1 MRKKIYNVPASCGF
15 TDVLAQ
21 KFLDEYRENR
31 QALADVLFLL
41 PNRRAVKALADAFVR
56 AEGLSPMLLPRM
68 MPLGEAEE
76 DELFLTGGGSKEYL
90 SGMFPAISGT
100 ERSLLFTKIIMSK
113 PGDFG
118 MEKMSLNQACFLAQE
133 LSGLIDLAE
142 NEQLD
147 FAGLANLVPDDYA
160 VHWQE
165 TLKFLKIITEF
176 WPLILEERQVID
188 PVTRRNRL
196 LEAQCDIWQHNR
208 PEKRIVIAGTTATYP
223 LMRKMVKTV
232 LELPNGEL
240 WLSALD
246 RKLDDES
253 WAALDETHPQ
263 FELKQLLDYLD
274 MPRELVT
281 EALMPENGERE
292 AFASEVMRP
301 ARVTNRWLEI
311 GQKGFDETAWR
322 GINLLNCG
330 DLREEALA
338 IALIMRE
345 VLETPEKT
353 AALVTSDRNLAR
365 RVSAELERWD
375 VMVDDS
381 AGRPLSLTA
390 TGIFLRL
397 TAQAAESESRLKLLA
412 LLKHPL
418 LRMGQ
423 EAADIRLRVRDLE
436 KWWRKAGGQAD
447 VCEAFLQE
455 VSGKLQELSSLL
467 QGKKALFKDLLAC
480 HIQTAELLA
489 GTPQK
494 SGEQILWQGD
504 DGEAAAQFIADLYE
518 NAEVLGEIETKEYS
532 GLLDALMTGVNVR
545 PKFGGHPRLKI
556 LGPIEARLN
565 RFDVTIIGE
574 VNEGVWPKTASSD
587 PWMSR
592 PMKKDFGFPLPE
604 KAVGI
609 AALDFF
615 RLLCGEEV
623 YLTRAERVQ
632 GTPMVKSRWWLRLE
646 TVLKALGQKVTDR
659 ELSPYGYW
667 AKQLDKPATFISI
680 KPPAPRP
687 EVRLRPNALSASA
700 IEKWMRDPYEIY
712 ARYILKLRR
721 LEEVEEKL
729 DFSDYGTIVHA
740 VLQEFNNK
748 YPEQLPKD
756 ARDELIR
763 LGEAYFAENKVAQE
777 TRAFWWPNFEK
788 SVDWFLQQEKEY
800 RPQIARVNTEVS
812 GALTIKTAGR
822 DFTLKAIADRVD
834 VTKDGKINII
844 DYKTGKAR
852 KVREVCTGKAP
863 QLPIEGLIAEG
874 GGFAGIPA
882 REVEKLIYWQL
893 GRQETE
899 ISEDIKQVLQDNLEI
914 LREYISCFE
923 FESTAYV
930 CQPNPKNIPE
940 YSDYEHLAR
949 IKEWSVK
956 DNDD

>member
-56 AEGLSPMLLPRM
+56 VEGLSPMLLPRM

-281 EALMPENGERE
+281 EALVPENGERE

-423 EAADIRLRVRDLE
+423 EVADIRLRVRDLE

-467 QGKKALFKDLLAC
+467 QRKKALFKDLLAC

-489 GTPQK
+489 ETPQK

-518 NAEVLGEIETKEYS
+518 NAEVLGEIETKEYG

-646 TVLKALGQKVTDR
+646 TVLKALGQKVSDR

-812 GALTIKTAGR
+812 GVLTIKTAGR

-834 VTKDGKINII
+834 LTKDGKINII

-852 KVREVCTGKAP
+852 KVKEVCTGKAP

>member
-1 MRKKIYNVPASCGF
+1 MKKKIYSVPASCGF

-56 AEGLSPMLLPRM
+56 AGGMSPMLLPRM

-76 DELFLTGGGSKEYL
+76 DELFLTGGGSREYL
-90 SGMFPAISGT
+90 SGMFPAISST

-118 MEKMSLNQACFLAQE
+118 MEKMSLNQACYLAQE

-147 FAGLANLVPDDYA
+147 FAGLADLVPDDYA

-165 TLKFLKIITEF
+165 TLRFLKIITEF

-188 PVTRRNRL
+188 PVARRNRL
-196 LEAQCDIWQHNR
+196 LEAQCDIWQRNR

-253 WAALDETHPQ
+253 WAVLDETHPQ

-281 EALMPENGERE
+281 EVLSPENRERE

-301 ARVTNRWLEI
+301 AGVTNRWLEI
-311 GQKGFDETAWR
+311 GQKGFDETAWH

-375 VMVDDS
+375 VTVDDS

-390 TGIFLRL
+390 VGIFLRL

-447 VCEAFLQE
+447 ACGAFLQE
-455 VSGKLQELSSLL
+455 ISDNLLELSELL
-467 QGKKALFKDLLAC
+467 RHDKVLFKDLLAC
-480 HIQTAELLA
+480 HIKTAELLA

-494 SGEQILWQGD
+494 SGEQVLWQGD

-518 NAEVLGEIETKEYS
+518 NAEVLGEIETKEYG
-532 GLLDALMTGVNVR
+532 GLLDALMSGVNVR

-604 KAVGI
+604 KAIGI

-615 RLLCGEEV
+615 RLLCGETV

-646 TVLKALGQKVTDR
+646 TVLKALGQKVADR

-667 AKQLDKPATFISI
+667 AKQLDKPEKVISI

-687 EVRLRPNALSASA
+687 EIRLRPNALSASA

-712 ARYILKLRR
+712 ARYILKLKR

-748 YPEQLPKD
+748 YPEQLPEN
-756 ARDELIR
+756 AREELLK
-763 LGEAYFAENKVAQE
+763 LGEDYFSENKVAQE

-800 RPQIARVNTEVS
+800 RPQIARVHTEVS
-812 GALTIKTAGR
+812 GSLTIKTAGR

-834 VTKDGKINII
+834 ETKDGKINII

-852 KVREVCTGKAP
+852 KVKEVCTGKAP

-882 REVEKLIYWQL
+882 REAAKLIYWQL

-914 LREYISCFE
+914 LREYINCFE
-923 FESTAYV
+923 FETTAYV

>member
-196 LEAQCDIWQHNR
+196 LEAQCEIWQHNR
-208 PEKRIVIAGTTATYP
+208 LEKRIVIAGTTATYP

-281 EALMPENGERE
+281 EALVPENGERE

-467 QGKKALFKDLLAC
+467 QRKKALFKDLLAC

-518 NAEVLGEIETKEYS
+518 NAEVLGEIETKEYG

-592 PMKKDFGFPLPE
+592 PMKKNFGFPLPE

-646 TVLKALGQKVTDR
+646 TVLKALGQKVSDR

-834 VTKDGKINII
+834 LTKDGKINII

-852 KVREVCTGKAP
+852 KVKEVCTGKAP

-914 LREYISCFE
+914 LREYISCFG

>member
-1 MRKKIYNVPASCGF
+1 MRKKIYNVSASCGF

-397 TAQAAESESRLKLLA
+397 TAQATERESRLKLLA

-518 NAEVLGEIETKEYS
+518 NAEVLGEIETKEYG

>member
-1 MRKKIYNVPASCGF
+1 MKKKIYSVPASCGF

-56 AEGLSPMLLPRM
+56 AGGMSPMLLPRM

-76 DELFLTGGGSKEYL
+76 DELFLTGGGSREYL
-90 SGMFPAISGT
+90 SGMFPAISST
-100 ERSLLFTKIIMSK
+100 ERCLLFTKIIMSK

-118 MEKMSLNQACFLAQE
+118 MEKMSLNQACYLAQE

-147 FAGLANLVPDDYA
+147 FAGLADLVPDDYA

-165 TLKFLKIITEF
+165 TLRFLKIITEF

-188 PVTRRNRL
+188 PVARRNRL
-196 LEAQCDIWQHNR
+196 LEAQCDIWQRNR

-253 WAALDETHPQ
+253 WAVLDETHPQ

-281 EALMPENGERE
+281 EVLSPENRERE

-301 ARVTNRWLEI
+301 AGVTNRWLEI

-322 GINLLNCG
+322 GVNLLNCG

-375 VMVDDS
+375 VTVDDS

-390 TGIFLRL
+390 VGIFLRL
-397 TAQAAESESRLKLLA
+397 TVQAAESESRLKLLA

-436 KWWRKAGGQAD
+436 KWWRKAGGQVD

-467 QGKKALFKDLLAC
+467 QHDKVLFKNLLAC
-480 HIQTAELLA
+480 NIKTAELLA

-494 SGEQILWQGD
+494 SGEQVLWQGD

-518 NAEVLGEIETKEYS
+518 NAEVLGEIETKEYG
-532 GLLDALMTGVNVR
+532 GLLDALMSGVNVR

-604 KAVGI
+604 KAIGI

-615 RLLCGEEV
+615 RLLCGETV

-646 TVLKALGQKVTDR
+646 TVLKALGQKVADR

-667 AKQLDKPATFISI
+667 AKQLDEPEKVISI

-687 EVRLRPNALSASA
+687 EIRLRPNALSASA

-712 ARYILKLRR
+712 ARYILKLKR

-748 YPEQLPKD
+748 YPEQLPEN
-756 ARDELIR
+756 AREELLK
-763 LGEAYFAENKVAQE
+763 LGEAYFTENKVVQE

-800 RPQIARVNTEVS
+800 RPQIARVHTEVS
-812 GALTIKTAGR
+812 GSLTIKTAGR

-834 VTKDGKINII
+834 ETKDGKINII

-852 KVREVCTGKAP
+852 KVKEVCSGKAP

-874 GGFAGIPA
+874 GGFTGIPP
-882 REVEKLIYWQL
+882 REAAKLIYWQL

>member
-15 TDVLAQ
+15 TDILAQ
-21 KFLDEYRENR
+21 KFLNEYCENR
-31 QALADVLFLL
+31 QALSDVLFLL
-41 PNRRAVKALADAFVR
+41 PNRRAVKALTDAFVR
-56 AEGLSPMLLPRM
+56 AEGMSPMLLPRM
-68 MPLGEAEE
+68 MPLGETEE
-76 DELFLTGGGSKEYL
+76 DELFLTGGGSREYL
-90 SGMFPAISGT
+90 SGMFPAISST
-100 ERSLLFTKIIMSK
+100 ERNLLFTKIIMSK

-147 FAGLANLVPDDYA
+147 FAGLADLVPDDYA

-188 PVTRRNRL
+188 PVARRNRL

-208 PEKRIVIAGTTATYP
+208 TEKRIVIAGTTATYP

-274 MPRELVT
+274 IPRELVT
-281 EALMPENGERE
+281 EALLPENSKRE
-292 AFASEVMRP
+292 AFVSEVMRP
-301 ARVTNRWLEI
+301 ASVTNRWLEI

-322 GINLLNCG
+322 GINLLNCS

-345 VLETPEKT
+345 VLATPEKT

-375 VMVDDS
+375 VTVDDS

-390 TGIFLRL
+390 VGIFLRL
-397 TAQAAESESRLKLLA
+397 TVQAAESESRLKLLA

-423 EAADIRLRVRDLE
+423 EAADIRLRVCDLE

-455 VSGKLQELSSLL
+455 ISNNLRELSELL
-467 QGKKALFKDLLAC
+467 QQDKVLFKDLLAC
-480 HIQTAELLA
+480 HIRTAELLA
-489 GTPQK
+489 KTPQK
-494 SGEQILWQGD
+494 SGEQVLWQGD

-518 NAEVLGEIETKEYS
+518 NAEVLGEIETKEYG
-532 GLLDALMTGVNVR
+532 GLLDALMNGVNVR
-545 PKFGGHPRLKI
+545 PKFCGHPRLKI

-565 RFDVTIIGE
+565 HFDVMIIGE

-587 PWMSR
+587 PWLSR

-604 KAVGI
+604 KAIGI

-615 RLLCGEEV
+615 RLLCSETV

-646 TVLKALGQKVTDR
+646 TVLKALGQKVEDM

-667 AKQLDKPATFISI
+667 AKQLDKPVTFSSI

-712 ARYILKLRR
+712 ARYILRLKR

-748 YPEQLPKD
+748 YPEQLPEN
-756 ARDELIR
+756 AREELLK

-834 VTKDGKINII
+834 ETKDGKINII

-852 KVREVCTGKAP
+852 KIKEVCNGKAP
-863 QLPIEGLIAEG
+863 QLPIEGLIAES

-882 REVEKLIYWQL
+882 KEAAKLIYWQL
-893 GRQETE
+893 GWQETE

-914 LREYISCFE
+914 IREYISCFE

>member
-56 AEGLSPMLLPRM
+56 VEGLSPMLLPRM

-90 SGMFPAISGT
+90 SGMFPAIGGT

-281 EALMPENGERE
+281 EVLVPENGERE

-311 GQKGFDETAWR
+311 GQKGFDETAWC

-423 EAADIRLRVRDLE
+423 EAADIRLQVRDLE

-455 VSGKLQELSSLL
+455 VSGRLQELSSLL

-518 NAEVLGEIETKEYS
+518 NAEVLGEIETKEYG

-834 VTKDGKINII
+834 LTKDGKINII

-852 KVREVCTGKAP
+852 KVKEVCTGKAP

>member
-76 DELFLTGGGSKEYL
+76 DELFLTSGGSKEYL

-147 FAGLANLVPDDYA
+147 FAGLASLVPDDYA

-223 LMRKMVKTV
+223 LMRKMAKTV

-281 EALMPENGERE
+281 EALASENGERE

-852 KVREVCTGKAP
+852 KVKEVCTGKAP

>member
-223 LMRKMVKTV
+223 LMRKMIKTV

-281 EALMPENGERE
+281 EALAPENGERE

-467 QGKKALFKDLLAC
+467 QGKKVLFKDLLAC

-721 LEEVEEKL
+721 LEEVEEQL

-763 LGEAYFAENKVAQE
+763 LGEAYFAENRVAQE

-834 VTKDGKINII
+834 LTKDGKINII

-852 KVREVCTGKAP
+852 KVKEVCTGKAP